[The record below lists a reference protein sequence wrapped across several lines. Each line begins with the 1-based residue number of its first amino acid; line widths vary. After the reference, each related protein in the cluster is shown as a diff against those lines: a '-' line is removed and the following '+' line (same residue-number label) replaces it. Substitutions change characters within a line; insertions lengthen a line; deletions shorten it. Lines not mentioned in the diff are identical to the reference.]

1 MKKEKKEKKKPF
13 YSGFCPKLHM
23 SFNPT
28 TTVAGTTN
36 ARIWLKIPDRYGPIS
51 CTPPRMSDA
60 PPANAAMI
68 NTVATIRNS
77 FVSFP
82 LTFRN
87 PTIKP
92 NTTNKDASHA
102 PAAGPTCVANRPST
116 TAIITPPINE

>member
-1 MKKEKKEKKKPF
+1 
-13 YSGFCPKLHM
+13 M

-36 ARIWLKIPDRYGPIS
+36 ARILEKIPCRYCPIY
-51 CTPPRMSDA
+51 CTPPRISDA
-60 PPANAAMI
+60 PPAKAAMT

-82 LTFRN
+82 LTFRK

-102 PAAGPTCVANRPST
+102 PAGSPTCAENRPST
-116 TAIITPPINE
+116 IAITVPPIKE

>member
-1 MKKEKKEKKKPF
+1 
-13 YSGFCPKLHM
+13 M

-51 CTPPRMSDA
+51 CTPPRMSYA
-60 PPANAAMI
+60 PPAKAAMI

-82 LTFRN
+82 LTFRK

-92 NTTNKDASHA
+92 NTTNKDVSHTT
-102 PAAGPTCVANRPST
+102 AAAPTCIENRPSI
-116 TAIITPPINE
+116 TATITPPMKE